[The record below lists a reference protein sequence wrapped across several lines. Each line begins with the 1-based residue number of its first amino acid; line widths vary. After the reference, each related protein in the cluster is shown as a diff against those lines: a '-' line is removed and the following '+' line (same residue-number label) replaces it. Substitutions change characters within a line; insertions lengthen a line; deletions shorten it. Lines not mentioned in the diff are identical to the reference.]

1 VVVTATQEAT
11 WVRVG
16 ASVVSF
22 DGAVVEFFGFMEIG
36 SHRFHVAMLK
46 EIEIVDRRLLGT
58 AINVAAHPSTS
69 WQVAP
74 TFRDG
79 QRAQLEA
86 LIVDIH
92 AARDAWPL

>member
-1 VVVTATQEAT
+1 VVTAMREAT

-22 DGAVVEFFGFMEIG
+22 DGAAVEFFGFMDIG
-36 SHRFHVAMLK
+36 SHRFHVATLK

-69 WQVAP
+69 WQVVP
-74 TFRDG
+74 TFRDN

-86 LIVDIH
+86 LIAEIY
-92 AARDAWPL
+92 AARDAWSL